1 MSFSHGHQL
10 VQRQSLVQRLTLGQ
24 RFTLQTQILQLRS
37 QLLEAL
43 RKEKYTPVA
52 KCPACGMELNHLQ
65 IMQGF
70 NRDVNDL
77 TTGCPKCQT
86 RFCPRLIFKGIAVS
100 VELPFYC
107 PVQTL
112 DRIVQYWRLTPDEL
126 CKRNQAL
133 YRSAVAHFGT
143 LKAAL
148 AKIGINYQFDEVTE
162 WKDKVSSFLGKMPD
176 TTIAS
181 YCGARV
187 SEVRKLR
194 KELGVMPYSSRRLL
208 AEIE

>member
-1 MSFSHGHQL
+1 MSFSQGHQL

-77 TTGCPKCQT
+77 TTG
-86 RFCPRLIFKGIAVS
+86 
-100 VELPFYC
+100 
-107 PVQTL
+107 
-112 DRIVQYWRLTPDEL
+112 
-126 CKRNQAL
+126 
-133 YRSAVAHFGT
+133 
-143 LKAAL
+143 
-148 AKIGINYQFDEVTE
+148 
-162 WKDKVSSFLGKMPD
+162 
-176 TTIAS
+176 
-181 YCGARV
+181 
-187 SEVRKLR
+187 
-194 KELGVMPYSSRRLL
+194 
-208 AEIE
+208 